1 MLDERHDRNDSMK
14 HFVLIALLC
23 LAAGTAWSGT
33 FELSDPA
40 NEMLEE
46 EQARE
51 EGQWTLSLPG
61 SGAKGLKNALCT
73 VDTETGSCS
82 CIDQKHAKKLALTR
96 EECVAEVLRALQLN

>member
-1 MLDERHDRNDSMK
+1 MK
-14 HFVLIALLC
+14 HLALITLLC
-23 LAAGTAWSGT
+23 LAASAAWGGT

-46 EQARE
+46 EQVRE
-51 EGQWTLSLPG
+51 EEQWTLNLPWG
-61 SGAKGLKNALCT
+61 SSKGLKNALCT

-96 EECVAEVLRALQLN
+96 DECVAEVLRALQLN